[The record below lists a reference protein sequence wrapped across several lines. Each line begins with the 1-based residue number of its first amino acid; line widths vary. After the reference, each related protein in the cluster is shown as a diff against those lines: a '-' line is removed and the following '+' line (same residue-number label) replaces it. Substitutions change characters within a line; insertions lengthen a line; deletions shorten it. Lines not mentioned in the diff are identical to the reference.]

1 MKMKLF
7 APVFALLL
15 LTLSACASTGGGG
28 AAKATMMIPAIRA
41 LQSVYVWDAD
51 GYPDINLLRALKAEA
66 AKELRAK
73 GLLVS
78 NDQNSTQAYVK
89 ITVLKGY
96 DSVNKGRSYLK
107 ARLYFM
113 DAAGENIFYDKTASA
128 SLSGDRPTGN
138 GGEEGP
144 GWPVKRVVHKLLSD
158 YPKVA
163 GK

>member
-1 MKMKLF
+1 MNMKSLIPVVLIALF
-7 APVFALLL
+7 
-15 LTLSACASTGGGG
+15 LSACASPGGGTK
-28 AAKATMMIPAIRA
+28 AAMMMPAVRA
-41 LQSVYVWDAD
+41 LQAVYVWDAD
-51 GYPDINLLRALKAEA
+51 GYPDINLLRALKAET
-66 AKELRAK
+66 AKELREK

-96 DSVNKGRSYLK
+96 DSVSRDRSYLK
-107 ARLYFM
+107 ARLYFI

-138 GGEEGP
+138 GGEKGP
-144 GWPVKRVVHKLLSD
+144 GWPVKRLVRKLLSD

-163 GK
+163 VK